1 MQQGTG
7 MRGDSFESYARE
19 VNATAQQSACG
30 MIGERYLMD
39 DPREASHLIRKVD
52 PQQWVARYLSRLLPR
67 AGDVL
72 EVGCGPGVIACAVAR
87 ERPTLT
93 VTGVDISPARFACGA
108 ADLPPNVILR
118 QADAVDLPF
127 ADGKFDV
134 VYRRFLFEYLTDKQ
148 AAVNEAVRVCG
159 AGGKV
164 LLQDLDGQLVWHFP
178 EDAELQEGLR
188 CVLDALGRRGFEPFV
203 GRKLFSFCQSAGLTD
218 IRVSAESYPL
228 YAGPIDDH
236 NLRLWQEKFD
246 IALPVAASVLGGET
260 AALALRE
267 RFLSYLRRDDSLSY
281 SVILTV
287 EGTKPVID
295 EKRIASLTL
304 ADHLAPTSPA

>member
-1 MQQGTG
+1 
-7 MRGDSFESYARE
+7 
-19 VNATAQQSACG
+19 
-30 MIGERYLMD
+30 MISERYFMED
-39 DPREASHLIRKVD
+39 AREASRLTRKVD

-67 AGDVL
+67 FGKVL
-72 EVGCGPGVIACAVAR
+72 EVGCGPGALAIAAAR

-93 VTGVDISPARFACGA
+93 VTGVDISPARFARTA
-108 ADLPPNVILR
+108 ADLPPNVILL

-127 ADGKFDV
+127 VNGAFDV
-134 VYRRFLFEYLTDKQ
+134 VYSRFLLEYLSDKQ
-148 AAVNEAVRVCG
+148 RAVDEMVRVCD

-178 EDAELQEGLR
+178 EDAELQEGLHR
-188 CVLDALGRRGFEPFV
+188 VLGALGARGFDPFV
-203 GRKLFSFCQSAGLTD
+203 GRKLFSFCKSAGLKD
-218 IRVSAESYPL
+218 IRVSAESYHL

-246 IALPVAASVLGGET
+246 IVLPVAASVLGGEP

-267 RFLSYLRRDDSLSY
+267 RFLDYLRRDDSLTY
-281 SVILTV
+281 SVIFTV

-295 EKRIASLTL
+295 VERAAAS
-304 ADHLAPTSPA
+304 TSVDCQVLRL